1 LEHVKSPFN
10 SFHFHYSS
18 IILGGY
24 QRNSN
29 KQLNPLQLPHTILQ
43 IRYYKAI
50 AAITAAPIIPA
61 PTLKPFPA
69 LLVAVA
75 GFEVEE
81 AGVVAGAAVDAVV
94 AEDTEA
100 VADTAVAVAD
110 DALEATETADET
122 AEDETEEAVDAEVA
136 VDAAVVAL
144 VEAPL
149 ARAIEQI
156 SLVTLVVA
164 VA

>member
-1 LEHVKSPFN
+1 LR
-10 SFHFHYSS
+10 
-18 IILGGY
+18 GY

-29 KQLNPLQLPHTILQ
+29 KLLNPLQLLHTILQ
-43 IRYYKAI
+43 IRFYKAI

-61 PTLKPFPA
+61 PTLKPLPA
-69 LLVAVA
+69 LVVAVA
-75 GFEVEE
+75 GLEVEATE
-81 AGVVAGAAVDAVV
+81 AADEVAVVAEAAVD

-100 VADTAVAVAD
+100 LEDTAVVVAD
-110 DALEATETADET
+110 DALEATDATDETAD
-122 AEDETEEAVDAEVA
+122 DEAEVA